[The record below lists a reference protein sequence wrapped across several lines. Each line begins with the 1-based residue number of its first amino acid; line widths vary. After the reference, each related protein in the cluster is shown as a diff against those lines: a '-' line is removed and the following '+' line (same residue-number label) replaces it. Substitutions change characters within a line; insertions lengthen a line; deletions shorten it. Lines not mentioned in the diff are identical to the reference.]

1 MAPFVDVDLSL
12 LQAALPRRG
21 DYPEDRREQAA
32 STRS

>member
-1 MAPFVDVDLSL
+1 LSL

-21 DYPEDRREQAA
+21 DYTEDRREQAA